1 MTKFAT
7 QTSFTILSKA
17 SSSAEFIYKPG
28 RDETR
33 LLLVDGDGLDK
44 NDDEND
50 DGVLFALNSLG
61 ILISVKYRLANF
73 VRRHKCNDH
82 IK

>member
-1 MTKFAT
+1 MNNMKCLA

-28 RDETR
+28 REETR

-50 DGVLFALNSLG
+50 DDGVLFAFNSLG
-61 ILISVKYRLANF
+61 ILISVKCRYVNF
-73 VRRHKCNDH
+73 VRRHKC
-82 IK
+82 K